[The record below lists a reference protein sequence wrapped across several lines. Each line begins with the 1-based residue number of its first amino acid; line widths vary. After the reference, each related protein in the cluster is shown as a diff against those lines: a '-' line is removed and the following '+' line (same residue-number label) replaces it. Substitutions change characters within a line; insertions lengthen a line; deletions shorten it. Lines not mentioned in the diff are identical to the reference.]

1 MLNKLPKILFID
13 DEPDVIT
20 NLQFSLGKEYNIEGV
35 NDWQLAQVRLE
46 KKNYDLILLDL
57 DLENS
62 GKYEKGFK
70 NIALLKNYYPETPI
84 IIVTNDR
91 RQDTAVKAMDE
102 GADYYL
108 WKSAFD
114 VKKWKKQINKLTTN
128 KYFKKKLE
136 QLERERQILHKR
148 LNDANTE
155 KYPFIG
161 VSDQTIEV
169 KETLKAIAQMPDN
182 ITVLLIGETGVG
194 KEVAAHYFYANSL
207 RNNYSFEAV
216 NLSAITPNLLEST
229 LFGHKK
235 GAFTGAT
242 QTTKGYFEQADKGI
256 LFLDE
261 IGEISLEIQVKLLR
275 VIQDKKIR
283 IVGDDKDLELDVQI
297 ITATNKGLKKAV
309 EENEFRGDLFA
320 RLKAYPVNI
329 PPLRE
334 RKEDILPIIAYY
346 LKVSEKIV
354 KKEIIDDIALDK
366 ILSYN
371 WPGNIRELVNT
382 IKYMEIRKIVKKK
395 NLIDA
400 DCLPE
405 EIANYEPAD
414 FSINYTDNG
423 RINLS
428 HEENIV
434 ILDLKIIESI
444 LEKFNGK
451 KKDAAAEYG
460 TDSDGLRY
468 KINKYYKKYPKLFEN
483 YNFINK
489 YYNLK

>member
-1 MLNKLPKILFID
+1 MPNNLPNILFID

-20 NLQFSLGKEYNIEGV
+20 NLQFSLGKEYYIEGV
-35 NDWQLAQVRLE
+35 NDWRLAQVKLE
-46 KKNYDLILLDL
+46 KKSYDLILLDL

-70 NIALLKNYYPETPI
+70 NIALLKKYHPETPI

-114 VKKWKKQINKLTTN
+114 VKKWKKQIDKLTAN
-128 KYFKKKLE
+128 KYFKEKLK

-148 LNDANTE
+148 LNNANTE

-161 VSDQTIEV
+161 VSDQIVEV
-169 KETLKAIAQMPDN
+169 KETLKAIAQMSDN
-182 ITVLLIGETGVG
+182 ITVLLTGETGVG

-207 RNNYSFEAV
+207 RNNHSFEAV

-297 ITATNKGLKKAV
+297 ITATNKDLKKAV
-309 EENEFRGDLFA
+309 EENEFRGDLLS

-334 RKEDILPIIAYY
+334 RKDDILPIAAHY
-346 LKVSEKIV
+346 LKIPEKLV
-354 KKEIIDDIALDK
+354 EKNFFTDITLDK
-366 ILSYN
+366 LMNYN

-382 IKYMEIRKIVKKK
+382 IKYMEIRKTVKGKEQ
-395 NLIDA
+395 IDEE
-400 DCLPE
+400 CLPE
-405 EIANYEPAD
+405 EILNFKPEVIDYDKEIVPE
-414 FSINYTDNG
+414 
-423 RINLS
+423 LS
-428 HEENIV
+428 HEENLV
-434 ILDLKIIESI
+434 LLDLKKIDAI
-444 LEKFNGK
+444 LRKYNGK
-451 KKDAAAEYG
+451 KKEAAKIYG
-460 TDSDGLRY
+460 TDTDGLRY
-468 KINKYYKKYPKLFEN
+468 KIKTYYKKYPSLFKGLNNIAEL
-483 YNFINK
+483 YNTQP
-489 YYNLK
+489 